1 MSKREVEEAHE
12 VFFLHMS
19 IRNRAG
25 KYLKEDYLY
34 FHFLGRVIQSI
45 VEHLEGT
52 MNAKIT
58 YSVAFAT
65 QREAHDMNL

>member
-1 MSKREVEEAHE
+1 MSKREAEEAHE
-12 VFFLHMS
+12 IFFLPMS

-34 FHFLGRVIQSI
+34 FCFLGREIRSV
-45 VEHLEGT
+45 VEHLAGT
-52 MNAKIT
+52 TNAKIT

-65 QREAHDMNL
+65 QQEAHNKNL